1 MTERA
6 REESERDW
14 GTHTY
19 ISRGLHYIR
28 GANNFAL
35 ISIPICVPLH
45 IVFIY
50 ICPRSL
56 LLLYISFIFYYI
68 FSMHITQDIYIEEEK
83 RRNGADFSSHNES
96 LFSMVV
102 RIKAHVIKALY
113 KSYPPHSPALLY
125 ILRAYMLGNL
135 TKIFRPP
142 SPYRRIDIPIHTST
156 YII

>member
-83 RRNGADFSSHNES
+83 REEEEMAPTSRHIMSRYFLWWSGSKHMSSKLCIN
-96 LFSMVV
+96 
-102 RIKAHVIKALY
+102 RIHLI
-113 KSYPPHSPALLY
+113 PQHFY
-125 ILRAYMLGNL
+125 IYCVP
-135 TKIFRPP
+135 TC
-142 SPYRRIDIPIHTST
+142 SVT
-156 YII
+156 